1 MNEVMRTRSWLQ
13 TDQRAHWENQVKIK
27 RRELEQAQ
35 AELFSAR
42 ISKLEQASA
51 AQQMAVQRS
60 QRAIHDAEDKLRLLK
75 KMGRELE
82 NRSEP
87 LLKLVEQLH
96 GFLSTDMVRA
106 TAFLTEMIKT
116 LQPTP
121 KSEFNLRLRRLRFRP
136 PPGAKILILPSSHES
151 QRQQKQAGGPSAKS
165 FRFAGNETKQ
175 YWKDGKSHEF
185 DQRYMTELLA
195 RVDKNRYGD
204 RKIGRTV
211 EQG

>member
-1 MNEVMRTRSWLQ
+1 MEQRAQVTSVEAIEAFRSCLIIFLTKARPTLEEVMNEVMRTRSWLQ

-75 KMGRELE
+75 KWDRELE

-116 LQPTP
+116 LQAYTEVRIQSPVTP
-121 KSEFNLRLRRLRFRP
+121 AP
-136 PPGAKILILPSSHES
+136 LPAA
-151 QRQQKQAGGPSAKS
+151 AGGENPDPAVKP
-165 FRFAGNETKQ
+165 
-175 YWKDGKSHEF
+175 
-185 DQRYMTELLA
+185 
-195 RVDKNRYGD
+195 
-204 RKIGRTV
+204 
-211 EQG
+211 